1 MKILIVEDETDLLIT
16 IGNYLTKED
25 YICELAD
32 NFQKALEKIS
42 IYEYDIILLDIT
54 LPDGNGIDLLKYIK
68 KKNLK
73 AGIIILSA
81 KSSLDDKITGLDL
94 GADDYITKPF
104 QLSELNSRINAV
116 FRRHHFDGSNVVQF
130 NEIKVDTVSKTIRV
144 NDEEIIITKKE
155 YDMLLYFI
163 LNKNRVLTK
172 AAIAEHLWNDNIDL
186 ADNFDFIYTHLCNI
200 RRKIKSKGGTDY
212 IKTIYGMGYKFSDR

>member
-16 IGNYLTKED
+16 ISNYLIKEN

-32 NFQKALEKIS
+32 TFQKASEKIA

-54 LPDGNGIDLLKYIK
+54 LPDGNGIDLLKCIK
-68 KKNLK
+68 KNNLK

-104 QLSELNSRINAV
+104 QLSELNSRIKAV
-116 FRRHHFDGSNVVQF
+116 LRRHHFEGSNVLQF
-130 NEIKVDTVSKTIRV
+130 NEIKIDTASKTILI
-144 NDEEIIITKKE
+144 NNEEIIVTKRNTTCC
-155 YDMLLYFI
+155 YI
-163 LNKNRVLTK
+163 L
-172 AAIAEHLWNDNIDL
+172 
-186 ADNFDFIYTHLCNI
+186 
-200 RRKIKSKGGTDY
+200 S
-212 IKTIYGMGYKFSDR
+212 

>member
-1 MKILIVEDETDLLIT
+1 MILS
-16 IGNYLTKED
+16 YLT
-25 YICELAD
+25 L
-32 NFQKALEKIS
+32 
-42 IYEYDIILLDIT
+42 T
-54 LPDGNGIDLLKYIK
+54 LPDGNGIDLLKCIK

-104 QLSELNSRINAV
+104 QLSELNSRIKAV
-116 FRRHHFDGSNVVQF
+116 LRRHHFDGSNVLQF
-130 NEIKVDTVSKTIRV
+130 NEIKVDTASKTIRV

-163 LNKNRVLTK
+163 
-172 AAIAEHLWNDNIDL
+172 
-186 ADNFDFIYTHLCNI
+186 
-200 RRKIKSKGGTDY
+200 IK
-212 IKTIYGMGYKFSDR
+212 

>member
-16 IGNYLTKED
+16 ISNYLTKEN

-32 NFQKALEKIS
+32 NLQKASEKIA

-54 LPDGNGIDLLKYIK
+54 LPDGNGIDLLKSIK

-104 QLSELNSRINAV
+104 QLSELNSRIKAV
-116 FRRHHFDGSNVVQF
+116 LRRHQFDGSNVIQF
-130 NEIKVDTVSKTIRV
+130 NEIKIDTANKTIHI
-144 NDEEIIITKKE
+144 NNEQIILTKKE

-163 LNKNRVLTK
+163 INKNRVLTK
-172 AAIAEHLWNDNIDL
+172 EAIAEHLWNDNIDL
-186 ADNFDFIYTHLCNI
+186 TDNFDFIYTHLNNI
-200 RRKIKSKGGTDY
+200 RRKIKSKGGNDY
-212 IKTIYGMGYKFSDR
+212 IKTIYGMGYKFSEI